1 MNKLQHYSSNNNLKE
16 FINTFRV
23 LMETPHREDSREQLR
38 HLLSSTLPFF
48 IFDPVHS
55 ELHSELVDAIQ
66 DNIRIGNL
74 NLSAIHRG
82 TVDIQNFFQTV
93 ANTSN
98 TQAFDALYPLV
109 EVIQTHNPIS
119 QTQSL
124 AQAMRD
130 QLARQQHQRIAQE
143 IDGDGHKHS
152 KRKM

>member
-1 MNKLQHYSSNNNLKE
+1 MKKLRYYSSINNLKE
-16 FINTFRV
+16 FLNTFRV

-38 HLLSSTLPFF
+38 YLLASTLPFF
-48 IFDPVHS
+48 IFDPVYG

-66 DNIRIGNL
+66 DNICVGNL
-74 NLSAIHRG
+74 NLSTIHG
-82 TVDIQNFFQTV
+82 GVEDIQHFFQTV

-98 TQAFDALYPLV
+98 AQAFDALYPLV
-109 EVIQTHNPIS
+109 EVIQTHNPTS

-130 QLARQQHQRIAQE
+130 QLARQQHQRIVQE
-143 IDGDGHKHS
+143 IDCDAHNHF